1 MTVFID
7 VVEEK
12 GSVRTVGGELN
23 PPGSKFN
30 LGMGYVEVRKTK
42 KAGLHVVRFSGK
54 GNYTYSLRIEPGNL
68 YRIGASY
75 GHMVKLP
82 EKETDPLLRVLRE
95 LCLPTK
101 LLKKMEEGESIT
113 VSAFYR
119 DVHRFSHPASSWR
132 WVTNGNREL
141 VSSVIEKS
149 YPNTHCSDD
158 VHDELRLYGG
168 SWAIQVTETAAMG
181 GGVRRTVSSILVW
194 PGCDALALKEGLFST
209 GVKFDEF
216 VKN

>member
-1 MTVFID
+1 MSVSID
-7 VVEEK
+7 VVEEA
-12 GSVRTVGGELN
+12 GAVRTVGGNLN
-23 PPGSKFN
+23 PPGTKFN
-30 LGMGYVEVRKTK
+30 LGMGYIEVRRTK

-101 LLKKMEEGESIT
+101 LLKKMEEGESIE

-132 WVTNGNREL
+132 WVTDGNRTL
-141 VSSVIEKS
+141 VSSVCEKS
-149 YPNTHCSDD
+149 YPGTHCGDD
-158 VHDELRLYGG
+158 VRDELTLSGG
-168 SWAIQVTETAAMG
+168 KWAIQLTDTVAMG
-181 GGVRRTVSSILVW
+181 GGVRHTVSSILVW
-194 PGCDALALKEGLFST
+194 PGCDAQALKEALKNT
-209 GVKFDEF
+209 DVKFVEF
-216 VKN
+216 GK